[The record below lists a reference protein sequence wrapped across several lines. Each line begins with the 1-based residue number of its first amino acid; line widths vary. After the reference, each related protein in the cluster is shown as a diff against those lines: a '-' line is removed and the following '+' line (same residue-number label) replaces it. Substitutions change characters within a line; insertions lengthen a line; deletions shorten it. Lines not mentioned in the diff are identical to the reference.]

1 MSNDKYHILLV
12 DDDDKIRDLLQKYLI
27 ENDYIVSTAADAEEA
42 MKILKIIKFDLLI
55 IDIMMPGIDGYELT
69 KNIRINTLVPIIHLT
84 AMGET
89 ENVIHGLEIG
99 ADDYLGKPFEPKEL
113 LLRIKN
119 ILNKTSKKVGMEQF
133 QLDNIVINLE
143 NGTIRGSK

>member
-69 KNIRINTLVPIIHLT
+69 
-84 AMGET
+84 
-89 ENVIHGLEIG
+89 
-99 ADDYLGKPFEPKEL
+99 
-113 LLRIKN
+113 
-119 ILNKTSKKVGMEQF
+119 
-133 QLDNIVINLE
+133 
-143 NGTIRGSK
+143 

>member
-55 IDIMMPGIDGYELT
+55 VDIMMPGID
-69 KNIRINTLVPIIHLT
+69 
-84 AMGET
+84 
-89 ENVIHGLEIG
+89 
-99 ADDYLGKPFEPKEL
+99 
-113 LLRIKN
+113 
-119 ILNKTSKKVGMEQF
+119 
-133 QLDNIVINLE
+133 
-143 NGTIRGSK
+143 

>member
-55 IDIMMPGIDGYELT
+55 IDIMMPGINGYELT

-89 ENVIHGLEIG
+89 ENVIHG
-99 ADDYLGKPFEPKEL
+99 
-113 LLRIKN
+113 
-119 ILNKTSKKVGMEQF
+119 
-133 QLDNIVINLE
+133 
-143 NGTIRGSK
+143 IRDWCR